1 MAEPLRRIGIL
12 TGGGDCP
19 GLNAVIRGVV
29 KTAVFQHQIDVIG
42 IENGY
47 WGLVNDRMRPLA
59 TSDVGG
65 ILARGGTILGSSNRD
80 NPFRVPVIENGEK
93 VYRDLSDQAIKNAQ
107 RHGLQVLIAVG
118 GDGSLS
124 IARDLSGRGIRVIGV
139 PKTIDNDLG
148 ATDITFGF
156 DSALAVA
163 TEAVDR
169 LHTTAMSHQRV
180 MVLEVMG
187 RYAGW
192 IALEAGLAGGGDV
205 ILIPEIPFEIEHVA
219 EAIRERIYHGRPFA
233 IVVVAE
239 GAQPKGGSMVVTKTV
254 ADSTDPI
261 RLGGIGEYVASEL
274 ERLLDLET
282 RATVLGHLQRGGV
295 PTPFDRILGTRFGVA
310 AVKAA
315 VAGETDVMVRLRGRE
330 IETVSL
336 AEAVKDLRRVDPE
349 GTLVQAARS
358 VGTCFGD
365 SPTSMVGGC
374 PERLP

>member
-1 MAEPLRRIGIL
+1 MAEAVKRIGIL

-29 KTAVFQHQIDVIG
+29 KTAVFQHQLDVIG

-47 WGLVNDRMRPLA
+47 WGLINDRMRPLS

-80 NPFRVPVIENGEK
+80 NPFRVPVIENGERT
-93 VYRDLSDQAIKNAQ
+93 YRDLSDQAVKNAQ
-107 RHGLQVLIAVG
+107 RHGLQTLIVVG

-124 IARDLSGRGIRVIGV
+124 IARDLSGRGIRMIGV

-148 ATDITFGF
+148 ATDVTFGF

-187 RYAGW
+187 RYSGW
-192 IALEAGLAGGGDV
+192 IAIEAGLAGGGDV
-205 ILIPEIPFEIEHVA
+205 ILIPEIPFEIERVA
-219 EAIRERIYHGRPFA
+219 EAIRERIYRGRPFA

-239 GAQPKGGSMVVTKTV
+239 GAQPKGRSMVITKTV
-254 ADSTDPI
+254 ADSTDPV
-261 RLGGIGEYVASEL
+261 RLGGIGQVVASEL
-274 ERLLDLET
+274 ERLLELET
-282 RATVLGHLQRGGV
+282 RATVLGHLQRGGI
-295 PTPFDRILGTRFGVA
+295 PTPFDRILGTRFGVR
-310 AVKAA
+310 AVEAA
-315 VAGETDVMVRLRGRE
+315 VAGENDVMVRLRGQE
-330 IETVSL
+330 IETVPL
-336 AEAVKDLRRVDPE
+336 VDAVKGLRRVDPNGE
-349 GTLVQAARS
+349 LVRAARS

-365 SPTSMVGGC
+365 APAGPAGAAEPV
-374 PERLP
+374 R